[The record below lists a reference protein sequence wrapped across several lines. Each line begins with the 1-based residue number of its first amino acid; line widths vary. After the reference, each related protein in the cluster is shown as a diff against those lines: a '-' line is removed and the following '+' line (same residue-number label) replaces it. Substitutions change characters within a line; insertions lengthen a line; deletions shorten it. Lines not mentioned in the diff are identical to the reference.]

1 MAYAG
6 LLKRS
11 SLVLKRSFGSSSS
24 QLTIPIRQNLKRR
37 RFYLALAQHKS
48 ITMVKDMGY
57 DTISM
62 VLESWETANN
72 RPDFNEKVGSLVLL
86 K

>member
-1 MAYAG
+1 
-6 LLKRS
+6 
-11 SLVLKRSFGSSSS
+11 
-24 QLTIPIRQNLKRR
+24 
-37 RFYLALAQHKS
+37 
-48 ITMVKDMGY
+48 MVKDMGY